1 MHRDRQR
8 RRPSSR
14 SHGNFANPRDTK
26 RNVVTSGPLSCG
38 DVSRFTLGVGAGTEN
53 HDCRVAR
60 ERGVARTGGKNGE
73 KESACEGKRDRDRGW
88 FVTEE
93 RGRSGRNRDREGES
107 ERVDNDPADTNSNYP
122 SRRER
127 TRRQKEKDGVCVC
140 VCVTKKKGE
149 RCGDSERGIEP
160 TR

>member
-8 RRPSSR
+8 RPSSR
-14 SHGNFANPRDTK
+14 SYGNFANPRDTK

-60 ERGVARTGGKNGE
+60 ERSRANGRDERREREVRARGNETEIEGGSGPR
-73 KESACEGKRDRDRGW
+73 S
-88 FVTEE
+88 E
-93 RGRSGRNRDREGES
+93 RGAGEIEGES

-122 SRRER
+122 S
-127 TRRQKEKDGVCVC
+127 
-140 VCVTKKKGE
+140 GE
-149 RCGDSERGIEP
+149 SVPDDRKRK
-160 TR
+160 TMFV